1 MRSIRLAC
9 VAILA
14 SFCLAAPASA
24 ADVSAAR
31 IINADKEAHNWL
43 SNGRTYSE
51 QRFSPLKKINTANV
65 EELGLAWSLDL
76 KSRTARG
83 LEATPIVVDGVM
95 YTSGAWSH
103 VFAIDA
109 RNGKLLW
116 EFDPQVPGAHA
127 ARGCCD
133 VANRGVAVW
142 GGKVFAGT
150 YDGRLVAL
158 DARTGAKVW
167 ETLTVDPAH
176 DYTITGAP
184 RVVKGKVIIGN
195 GGAEFGVRG
204 YVGAYDAETGKQ
216 AWRFYTVPG
225 NPKDG
230 FESKT
235 VEMIA
240 QTWSGEW
247 WKQGGGGTVWDSM
260 AYDPELDLLYIGVG
274 NGSSWSWKLRSE
286 NKGDNLFLASIVAI
300 RPDSGEYV
308 WHYQTT
314 PGDDWDYTATQHM
327 ILAELS
333 LDGAPRK
340 VIMQAPKNGF
350 FYVLDRRTGEFL
362 IGTPYVEMNWAT
374 GIDEKGRP
382 TINPEARYGITGKP
396 ALVTP
401 GPLGG
406 HNWQPMSFSPLT
418 GLVYIPA
425 IETAFPYQAV
435 DPKTY
440 TRRTGGF
447 WNIGLDPI
455 VASIPHD
462 EAIRK
467 AVRAAS
473 KGRLIAWDPV
483 QRAPE
488 WTIEYPVPWNGGLLS
503 TGGGLL
509 FQGTG
514 QGKFIAYEARGGRK
528 LWEFDAQTGIIAAP
542 ITYEIDGQQ
551 YVAILAGWG
560 GAAPNAAGEIVGAA
574 AKGGTNRVLTFRLG
588 ARESLPPRSVTARPL
603 NPPADKPSKE
613 VFERGLYLYQ
623 VNCMICHG
631 DTGVSG
637 GVVPDLRYSAALG
650 TPDSWKSIVVDGT
663 LVNNGMV
670 PFANILKYDE
680 VETIRA
686 YVIQRAHDEKA
697 RLAAQ

>member
-1 MRSIRLAC
+1 MHIRFASS
-9 VAILA
+9 VAALVL
-14 SFCLAAPASA
+14 SLFSSPAQS
-24 ADVSAAR
+24 ADVNASR
-31 IINADKEAHNWL
+31 IIEADKEPHNWL
-43 SNGRTYSE
+43 SHGRTYSE
-51 QRFSPLKKINTANV
+51 QRFSPLKKINATNV
-65 EELGLAWSLDL
+65 GELGLAWSHDI

-83 LEATPIVVDGVM
+83 LEATPLVVDGII

-103 VFAIDA
+103 VLALEA
-109 RNGKLLW
+109 KSGKLLW
-116 EFDPQVPGAHA
+116 EFDPKVPGAHA
-127 ARGCCD
+127 GRGCCD

-142 GGKVFAGT
+142 GGKVFVGT
-150 YDGRLVAL
+150 YDGRLIAL
-158 DARTGAKVW
+158 DAKSGQKVW
-167 ETLTVDPAH
+167 EELTVDPAH

-204 YVGAYDAETGKQ
+204 YITAYDAETGKQ

-230 FESKT
+230 YESKT

-240 QTWSGEW
+240 KTWSGEW

-286 NKGDNLFLASIVAI
+286 NQGDNLFLASMVAI
-300 RPDSGEYV
+300 RPDNGEYV
-308 WHYQTT
+308 WHFQTV

-327 ILAELS
+327 ILADLIV
-333 LDGAPRK
+333 DGAPRK

-350 FYVLDRRTGEFL
+350 FYVLDRQTGEF
-362 IGTPYVEMNWAT
+362 ISGTPYVQTTWAS
-374 GIDEKGRP
+374 GLDEKGRP
-382 TINPEARYGITGKP
+382 IVIPEARYGITGKP

-406 HNWQPMSFSPLT
+406 HNWQPMSFSPIT
-418 GLVYIPA
+418 GLVYIPG
-425 IETAFPYQAV
+425 IETAFPYHAV

-447 WNIGLDPI
+447 WNTGLDPI

-462 EAIRK
+462 EAVRK

-483 QRAPE
+483 LRNAE

-503 TGGGLL
+503 TAGDLL

-514 QGKFIAYEARGGRK
+514 QGKFIAYGARGGRK

-542 ITYEIDGQQ
+542 VTYEVDGEQ
-551 YVAILAGWG
+551 YVTILAGWG
-560 GAAPNAAGEIVGAA
+560 GAAPNAAGEITMAA
-574 AKGGTNRVLTFRLG
+574 ASGGTNRVLTFRLG
-588 ARESLPPRSVTARPL
+588 AKAALPTSTVVRRPL
-603 NPPADKPSKE
+603 NPPAEKPGKE
-613 VFERGLYLYQ
+613 AFERGLYLYQ

-637 GVVPDLRYSAALG
+637 GVVPDLRYSATLG
-650 TPDSWKSIVVDGT
+650 STDAWKSIVLDGS

-670 PFANILKYDE
+670 KFDGILKQDE
-680 VETIRA
+680 METIRA